1 MSMSVKGTPSGDF
14 LYIRTDGDFSLDEA
28 TRTFG
33 VVLDMVM
40 ANDSRRVL
48 FDGRF
53 IVGEPTAVERYYY
66 AAFAS
71 DAVNLHREDGWL
83 VEPPQFAYVLNEPV
97 LDPLRLGQ
105 IVAKKR
111 DMRVKAFDN
120 LDDAVRRLHVRPEN
134 ARIVTDDIRN
144 ASRAAGSDSE

>member
-1 MSMSVKGTPSGDF
+1 MNMSIRGTPSGDF
-14 LYIRTDGDFSLDEA
+14 LYIRAEGEFSLDEA

-33 VVLDMVM
+33 MALDMVM

-48 FDGRF
+48 FDGRS

-71 DAVNLHREDGWL
+71 DAVNMLREIGWL
-83 VEPPQFAYVLNEPV
+83 VEPPRFAYVLHEPV

-105 IVAKKR
+105 TVAKKR
-111 DMRVKAFDN
+111 DMRVKAFDD
-120 LDDAVRRLHVRPEN
+120 LEDAVRWLHVAPEH
-134 ARIVTDDIRN
+134 ARIIAEQN
-144 ASRAAGSDSE
+144 KGASSAGK

>member
-1 MSMSVKGTPSGDF
+1 M
-14 LYIRTDGDFSLDEA
+14 
-28 TRTFG
+28 
-33 VVLDMVM
+33 VLDMVM
-40 ANDSRRVL
+40 TNDSRRVL

-71 DAVNLHREDGWL
+71 DAVNLLRDNGWL

-120 LDDAVRRLHVRPEN
+120 LDDAIRWLHIAPEL
-134 ARIVTDDIRN
+134 ARIVTDENKDV
-144 ASRAAGSDSE
+144 SRAASGDSE